1 MNPAWL
7 PPSDALAVFAA
18 VWLMLLGFGGRFMP
32 LPASVALRL
41 AIAAAA
47 TGVMLV
53 PIKELQLW
61 NWVFSYYPN
70 PSLPILGLLI
80 AQRSPRFLGVT
91 IFQSAD
97 WWATWIFG
105 AVVGSL
111 VYLQP
116 LIFGRGIDF
125 HYWGWHSNY
134 AAAAL
139 TLTAIV
145 FLARG
150 NRFGV
155 LLVAAL
161 VAFAL
166 GALESTNCWDYVVD
180 PIYWLASVVVIVRR
194 GVIASLARRRSTTDR
209 EVARASRP

>member
-41 AIAAAA
+41 AVAAAA
-47 TGVMLV
+47 AGVMLV
-53 PIKELQLW
+53 PIKSLQLW

-134 AAAAL
+134 AAAVL
-139 TLTAIV
+139 TLTAIM

-166 GALESTNCWDYVVD
+166 SALESTNCWDYVVD

-194 GVIASLARRRSTTDR
+194 GAIAGWTRRQAKLSQT
-209 EVARASRP
+209 AA

>member
-1 MNPAWL
+1 
-7 PPSDALAVFAA
+7 
-18 VWLMLLGFGGRFMP
+18 
-32 LPASVALRL
+32 
-41 AIAAAA
+41 
-47 TGVMLV
+47 MLV
-53 PIKELQLW
+53 PLKDLQLW

-139 TLTAIV
+139 ALTAIV

-166 GALESTNCWDYVVD
+166 GALESSNCWDYVID

-194 GVIASLARRRSTTDR
+194 GAIAWWTKRRAKLSRTT
-209 EVARASRP
+209 A

>member
-32 LPASVALRL
+32 LQATVALRL
-41 AIAAAA
+41 TVAAAA
-47 TGVMLV
+47 AGVMLV
-53 PIKELQLW
+53 PIMDLQLW

-139 TLTAIV
+139 ALTAIV
-145 FLARG
+145 FLAWG

-161 VAFAL
+161 VAFGL
-166 GALESTNCWDYVVD
+166 GALESSNCWDYVVD

-194 GVIASLARRRSTTDR
+194 GAIAWWTGRRAKLSQTT
-209 EVARASRP
+209 A

>member
-47 TGVMLV
+47 MGVMLV

-116 LIFGRGIDF
+116 LIFGRGFDF

-139 TLTAIV
+139 TLTAIM

-194 GVIASLARRRSTTDR
+194 GAIAGWNRRQAKLSQT
-209 EVARASRP
+209 AA

>member
-47 TGVMLV
+47 MGVMLV

-116 LIFGRGIDF
+116 LIFGRGFDF

-139 TLTAIV
+139 TLTAIM

-194 GVIASLARRRSTTDR
+194 GAIAGWARRQAKLSQ
-209 EVARASRP
+209 AAA

>member
-1 MNPAWL
+1 
-7 PPSDALAVFAA
+7 
-18 VWLMLLGFGGRFMP
+18 
-32 LPASVALRL
+32 
-41 AIAAAA
+41 
-47 TGVMLV
+47 
-53 PIKELQLW
+53 
-61 NWVFSYYPN
+61 VFSYYPN

-116 LIFGRGIDF
+116 LIFGRGFDF

-134 AAAAL
+134 AAAVL
-139 TLTAIV
+139 TLTAIM

-194 GVIASLARRRSTTDR
+194 GAIAGWTRRQAKLSQT
-209 EVARASRP
+209 AA

>member
-41 AIAAAA
+41 AVAAAA
-47 TGVMLV
+47 AGVMLV

-97 WWATWIFG
+97 WGATWIFG

-116 LIFGRGIDF
+116 LIFGRGFDF

-139 TLTAIV
+139 TLTAIM

-194 GVIASLARRRSTTDR
+194 GAIAGWNRRQAKLSQT
-209 EVARASRP
+209 AA

>member
-47 TGVMLV
+47 MGVMLV

-80 AQRSPRFLGVT
+80 AQRSPRFIGVT

-139 TLTAIV
+139 ALTAIV

-194 GVIASLARRRSTTDR
+194 GAIAGRARRQAKLSQT
-209 EVARASRP
+209 AA

>member
-47 TGVMLV
+47 MGVMLV

-116 LIFGRGIDF
+116 LIFGRGFDF

-134 AAAAL
+134 AAAVL
-139 TLTAIV
+139 TLTAIM

-194 GVIASLARRRSTTDR
+194 GAIAGWARRQAKLSQT
-209 EVARASRP
+209 AA

>member
-47 TGVMLV
+47 AGVMLV

-116 LIFGRGIDF
+116 LIFGRGFDF

-139 TLTAIV
+139 TLTAIM

-161 VAFAL
+161 VAFAM

-194 GVIASLARRRSTTDR
+194 GAIAGWARRQAKLSQT
-209 EVARASRP
+209 AA

>member
-32 LPASVALRL
+32 LPTSVALRL
-41 AIAAAA
+41 AVAAAA
-47 TGVMLV
+47 AGVMLV
-53 PIKELQLW
+53 PIKDLQLW

-116 LIFGRGIDF
+116 LIFGRGFDF

-139 TLTAIV
+139 TLTAIM

-194 GVIASLARRRSTTDR
+194 GAIAGWARRRAKLSQNT
-209 EVARASRP
+209 A